1 MHMNKRLP
9 LPRGRGRP
17 RKFERPSRAVTV
29 TLPEDVLVRLRS
41 FDGDLGRAI
50 VTLVERRPATRKTLQ
65 PAEIS
70 SFGNHAV
77 IVVTPVKA
85 LARIPGVELVPI
97 GNGRCLISL
106 VPPHSIPQLELDIRD
121 VLADGDPRDPQ
132 HGTLE
137 AIAEILR
144 TARASGQTLPRER
157 TIIVLESR
165 KNRRRVRKAS

>member
-1 MHMNKRLP
+1 MNKRLP

-17 RKFERPSRAVTV
+17 RKFGRPSRAVTV
-29 TLPEDVLVRLRS
+29 TLPDDVLARLRS

-85 LARIPGVELVPI
+85 LQRIPGVELVPI

-121 VLADGDPRDPQ
+121 VLEGDPRDPQ
-132 HGTLE
+132 HGALE

-144 TARASGQTLPRER
+144 TARASGQTLPQER

-165 KNRRRVRKAS
+165 KNRRRVRKTA